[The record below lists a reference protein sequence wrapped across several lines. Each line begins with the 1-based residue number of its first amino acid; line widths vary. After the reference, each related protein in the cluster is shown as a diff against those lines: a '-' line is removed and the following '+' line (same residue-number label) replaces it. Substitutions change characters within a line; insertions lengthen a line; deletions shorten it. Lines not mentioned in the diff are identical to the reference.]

1 MSAVL
6 CLKCKKG
13 YLLPLDPLE
22 YKSEWTCDHC
32 HTKTKYEM
40 IDEIIT
46 TIEDEVSLII
56 YVSYLEIIYNASYVH
71 FGFNLRHFKITNSLT

>member
-56 YVSYLEIIYNASYVH
+56 YVSYLEIIYNVMQ
-71 FGFNLRHFKITNSLT
+71 